1 MWRRGYTAVE
11 NFYIDLVPQ
20 HEMEVTLFKTASVS
34 NKYIKIPS
42 FSLVAFNFSKRLTLS
57 THRFHSSSTQHHHI
71 SLVTTTA
78 NSLPMA
84 VKKLFT
90 SISLVFAL
98 IGAASG
104 LQSSATNSSQLVTW
118 DQYSLKISGDRQFIF
133 SGEFHVSNNT
143 IF

>member
-1 MWRRGYTAVE
+1 
-11 NFYIDLVPQ
+11 
-20 HEMEVTLFKTASVS
+20 MEVTFFFKTASAS

-42 FSLVAFNFSKRLTLS
+42 FSLVAFNFFKPLILS
-57 THRFHSSSTQHHHI
+57 TQRFHSSRTQHHHI

-90 SISLVFAL
+90 SISLVLAL

-104 LQSSATNSSQLVTW
+104 LQSSATTNFSQLVTW
-118 DQYSLKISGDRQFIF
+118 DQYSLKISGERQFIF

-143 IF
+143 FY